1 MTMAERLGNALM
13 QAGSH
18 YILLFQL
25 HCWHSSY
32 EFVLHIEP
40 WVLTS
45 FSHSVMQ
52 SICSSPVTWVCE
64 L

>member
-13 QAGSH
+13 QAGSL
-18 YILLFQL
+18 YILLSQL

-40 WVLTS
+40 QLFTS
-45 FSHSVMQ
+45 FSHCHAVHM
-52 SICSSPVTWVCE
+52 